1 MNTTQP
7 PAFLPALLGAL
18 YQRSATGELA
28 LEQNDGNRR
37 LFWSYGKLAF
47 LQSEA
52 AGEQFGNYLLRQGV
66 LDLPSLKDLLADPS
80 DSRLGEK
87 VVQWGLLSAEQRNE
101 HLAGL
106 YDMILLNALE
116 HLVVSYTWK
125 EGASAVDL
133 AGGVPMSLDHRRLV
147 WQSLTN
153 LNTAATIPA
162 WISSRRGW
170 KWQAP
175 PGLLSGLG
183 DLPIDPQQAYALSF
197 LGAEPLDFDTLLGAS
212 SLDPV
217 VGSRLVMAL
226 WAIGSLS
233 LAEGELPSP
242 APEKP
247 EPPPAQAAPAKPQQ
261 SATGKVPNLA
271 AEPAPPAS
279 DGGAPKPAAVAP
291 KAPAPAA
298 AKPPPPPART
308 PGPEEAELHIEIV
321 DEEGEAPRQGGVP
334 GRTPSAQDA
343 LTLDAFLAPLDSGPP
358 KPVSSGGPTLQA
370 LQEAAGEGPQAA
382 SGGDDPAA
390 KLRRHVQLA
399 KKLQIQERTGDA
411 IQALEQGVRLAPDS
425 PEAYPAWLLLGQL
438 RLTNPAWS
446 TRAVE
451 ALQNASRLNP
461 KAAEPWAVM
470 GEIYHRKGFKANA
483 RGCFKK
489 AIELDPSVPIPPD
502 FSMED
507 RPAETEE
514 KPGGGGMLE
523 RLKGLI
529 KR

>member
-1 MNTTQP
+1 MTTTQP

-66 LDLPSLKDLLADPS
+66 LDLPSLKDLLADPG

-87 VVQWGLLSAEQRNE
+87 VVQWGLLSADQRNE

-116 HLVVSYTWK
+116 HPVVTYTWK
-125 EGASAVDL
+125 EGSSAVDL

-153 LNTAATIPA
+153 LTHAETIPA
-162 WISSRRGW
+162 WISAQRGW
-170 KWQAP
+170 RWQAP
-175 PGLLSGLG
+175 PGLLTSLG
-183 DLPIDPQQAYALSF
+183 DLPIEPQQAYALSF
-197 LGAEPLDFDTLLGAS
+197 LGAEPLDFDTLVAAS

-217 VGSRLVMAL
+217 VASRLVMAL
-226 WAIGSLS
+226 WAIGSLN

-242 APEKP
+242 VPRKPEPPAEKP
-247 EPPPAQAAPAKPQQ
+247 EPAKPSQTT
-261 SATGKVPNLA
+261 TGKVPNLA
-271 AEPAPPAS
+271 AAAAQATAAAQPKAAPPEKQ
-279 DGGAPKPAAVAP
+279 PP
-291 KAPAPAA
+291 
-298 AKPPPPPART
+298 AKPLPVQDA
-308 PGPEEAELHIEIV
+308 GEADLHIEIV
-321 DEEGEAPRQGGVP
+321 DEDGDSGAAAARGARGS
-334 GRTPSAQDA
+334 TPADA
-343 LTLDAFLAPLDSGPP
+343 GLALDAFLAPLETAPP
-358 KPVSSGGPTLQA
+358 KPISSGTPTLPS
-370 LQEAAGEGPQAA
+370 LMEAAGEPQTPS
-382 SGGDDPAA
+382 SGTDSPAA
-390 KLRRHVQLA
+390 KLRRHLQLA
-399 KKLQIQERTGDA
+399 KKLQLQERTGDA
-411 IQALEQGVRLAPDS
+411 IQALEQGLRHDPDS
-425 PEAYPAWLLLGQL
+425 PDAYPAWLLLGQL
-438 RLTNPAWS
+438 RMTNPAWS

-489 AIELDPSVPIPPD
+489 AIELDPSVPVPQD
-502 FSMED
+502 FAMED
-507 RPAETEE
+507 KPGEGEE
-514 KPGGGGMLE
+514 KPQSGVLE

-529 KR
+529 RR

>member
-1 MNTTQP
+1 VNTTQP

-18 YQRSATGELA
+18 YQRSATGELS

-47 LQSEA
+47 IQSEA

-66 LDLPSLKDLLADPS
+66 LDLPALKDLLAEPADA
-80 DSRLGEK
+80 RLGEK
-87 VVQWGLLSAEQRNE
+87 VVQWGLLTADQRNE
-101 HLAGL
+101 YLAGL

-116 HLVVSYTWK
+116 HPVVAYGWK
-125 EGASAVDL
+125 DGASAVEL
-133 AGGVPMSLDHRRLV
+133 AGGVPMSMDHRRLV
-147 WQSLTN
+147 WQSLTCFK
-153 LNTAATIPA
+153 TAESIPA
-162 WISSRRGW
+162 WLSGQRGW
-170 KWQAP
+170 KWKAMD
-175 PGLLSGLG
+175 GLLTSLA

-197 LGAEPLDFDTLLGAS
+197 LSGEPLTFDTLLGAS

-217 VGSRLVMAL
+217 AGARMVLAL
-226 WAIGSLS
+226 WAIGGLT
-233 LAEGELPSP
+233 LAEGEVPHPIVQKS
-242 APEKP
+242 
-247 EPPPAQAAPAKPQQ
+247 EPPPPAVKAPQPAASQAITGQVPNLNPAAPVSPAKP
-261 SATGKVPNLA
+261 A
-271 AEPAPPAS
+271 
-279 DGGAPKPAAVAP
+279 AP
-291 KAPAPAA
+291 KA
-298 AKPPPPPART
+298 PPPPPA
-308 PGPEEAELHIEIV
+308 EDADYQIEIV
-321 DEEGEAPRQGGVP
+321 DEESEASTA
-334 GRTPSAQDA
+334 RTPSAQALQPDSAAASLDA
-343 LTLDAFLAPLDSGPP
+343 LLAPLDLQAPP
-358 KPVSSGGPTLQA
+358 RPISSGAPNLASLQ
-370 LQEAAGEGPQAA
+370 
-382 SGGDDPAA
+382 PAA
-390 KLRRHVQLA
+390 PGPATEAPGPEDAALRIRKHVAQA
-399 KKLQIQERTGDA
+399 KKLQLQERTGDA
-411 IQALEQGVRLAPDS
+411 IQALEQGVRVDPESPD
-425 PEAYPAWLLLGQL
+425 AYSAWLLLGQL
-438 RLTNPAWS
+438 RMTNPAWS

-507 RPAETEE
+507 KPAEGEE

>member
-1 MNTTQP
+1 MTTTQP

-47 LQSEA
+47 LKSEA

-66 LDLPSLKDLLADPS
+66 LDLPSLKELLADPS
-80 DSRLGEK
+80 DERLGEK
-87 VVQWGLLSAEQRNE
+87 VVHWGLLSADQRND
-101 HLAGL
+101 HLAEL

-116 HLVVSYTWK
+116 HPVVTYAWR
-125 EGASAVDL
+125 EGASAVEL

-147 WQSLTN
+147 WQSLTR
-153 LNTAATIPA
+153 LNTAESIPV
-162 WISSRRGW
+162 WISGQRGW
-170 KWQAP
+170 KWKASD
-175 PGLLSGLG
+175 GLLAGLA

-197 LGAEPLDFDTLLGAS
+197 FGAEPLEFKTLLGAS
-212 SLDPV
+212 SLEPV
-217 VGSRLVMAL
+217 TAARLVLAL
-226 WAIGSLS
+226 WAIGGLT

-242 APEKP
+242 QPPRP
-247 EPPPAQAAPAKPQQ
+247 EPAAD
-261 SATGKVPNLA
+261 SAPMVRQTSTGKVPNLA
-271 AEPAPPAS
+271 GEP
-279 DGGAPKPAAVAP
+279 
-291 KAPAPAA
+291 
-298 AKPPPPPART
+298 PPPPPAAKPSSPAAER
-308 PGPEEAELHIEIV
+308 PPVPKAVPAPVAEAAPAEADLRIEIV
-321 DEEGEAPRQGGVP
+321 EEEGEAGGNPP
-334 GRTPSAQDA
+334 GGPADSQAIP
-343 LTLDAFLAPLDSGPP
+343 LDAVPAPLEAPRAPQPAAAPRTGESDSGAVPIPP
-358 KPVSSGGPTLQA
+358 G
-370 LQEAAGEGPQAA
+370 AAGAEDIATRIR
-382 SGGDDPAA
+382 
-390 KLRRHVQLA
+390 KHVLLA
-399 KKLQIQERTGDA
+399 KKLQLQERVGDA
-411 IQALEQGVRLAPDS
+411 VQALEQGVRIDPEA
-425 PEAYPAWLLLGQL
+425 PEAYAAWLLLGQL
-438 RLTNPAWS
+438 RTTNPAWS

-451 ALQNASRLNP
+451 ALQHASRLNP

-507 RPAETEE
+507 KPAEVEE
-514 KPGGGGMLE
+514 KPGSGGMLE